1 MTDRVIYSM
10 CCRLPGGDDAA
21 FRRHLEMVELWL
33 AHLRGP
39 GGFTGRVLLLTNQ
52 RNLPLGDVELMPL
65 DDTPS
70 DRRQLFLQRVL
81 VYDRLPVR
89 PGERWMQ
96 LDVDTLTVR
105 PVEPLFA
112 GPGETALRAAPSGLT
127 PLDPMHARSLLR
139 RPARLWY
146 GRVLRWNGRLGVSA
160 CLTSCTGEHWPRLM
174 GQWAAEIRHH
184 EGKPTPI
191 LGDQSFLNLAHMT
204 GRIKIAPLPAGSI
217 HHVREEA
224 EMEGDAAE
232 RASVLHF
239 PNARKLDMMKEM
251 SLV

>member
-10 CCRLPGGDDAA
+10 CCRLPGGGAA
-21 FRRHLEMVELWL
+21 FRHHLEMVELWL

-39 GGFTGRVLLLTNQ
+39 GRFTGRILLLSNQ
-52 RNLPLGDVELMPL
+52 RQLPLEDVEIVPL
-65 DDTPS
+65 DDSPS

-81 VYDRLPVR
+81 AYDRLPVR
-89 PGERWMQ
+89 ARERWMQ
-96 LDVDTLTVR
+96 LDVDTLSVR

-112 GPGETALRAAPSGLT
+112 GLGETALRAAPSGLT
-127 PLDPMHARSLLR
+127 PLDPMHARFLLQ

-160 CLTSCTGEHWPRLM
+160 CLTSCAGEHWPRLM
-174 GQWAAEIRHH
+174 GQWAAEIRRH
-184 EGKPTPI
+184 EGRPTPI
-191 LGDQSFLNLAHMT
+191 LGDQSFLNLAYMT
-204 GRIKIAPLPAGSI
+204 GRMEIASMPAGSI

-224 EMEGDAAE
+224 EMEGQAAE
-232 RASVLHF
+232 RATVLHF
-239 PNARKLDMMKEM
+239 PNARKLDMMKKM